1 MATIKTLIGNLKSST
16 YDVYSTNETVIGTW
30 IDGKPIYRK
39 TFNNISVTSSEY
51 SVIPI
56 ATGLTIDNLINMSG
70 YLINNERWI
79 IALNSVDIQY
89 ANMVRVTYDKQT
101 SSLELVAQNWTGTAT
116 VTIEY
121 TKTTS

>member
-1 MATIKTLIGNLKSST
+1 M
-16 YDVYSTNETVIGTW
+16 
-30 IDGKPIYRK
+30 
-39 TFNNISVTSSEY
+39 
-51 SVIPI
+51 IPI

-89 ANMVRVTYDKQT
+89 ANMVRATYDKQT
-101 SSLELVAQNWTGTAT
+101 SSLELVVQNWTGTAT

-121 TKTTS
+121 TKTTD